1 MTLEKYMRAHGY
13 TDNKFADQIGVSRVA
28 VTLYRN
34 GLRIPRPAVME
45 RIVDATDGQ
54 VKPNDFYAK

>member
-1 MTLEKYMRAHGY
+1 MTLEKYMKANGY

>member
-1 MTLEKYMRAHGY
+1 MTLEKYMKANGY

-34 GLRIPRPAVME
+34 GQRIPRPAVME
-45 RIVDATDGQ
+45 RIMDVTSGQ
-54 VKPNDFYAK
+54 VNPNDFYSK